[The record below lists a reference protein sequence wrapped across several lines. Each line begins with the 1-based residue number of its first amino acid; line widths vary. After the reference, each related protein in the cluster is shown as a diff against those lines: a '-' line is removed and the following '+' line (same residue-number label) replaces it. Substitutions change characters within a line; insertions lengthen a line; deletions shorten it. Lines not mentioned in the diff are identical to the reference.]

1 MAALHFSKQSFIQRQ
16 MSEPQVMY
24 IKTEDDDDDDNKEN
38 LKKKIKYLEEENDT
52 LKKALEQLQ
61 QLQGKCCDWCELLMP
76 NSDQERT
83 VVSNWLESVLIAIKS
98 QRENSEIVVED
109 TTSRYVPSLPAAPP
123 PVAAPS
129 PPPTLPLPLSP
140 SNPAMNLQP
149 LLVEGTAMTK
159 SLPIN
164 YMKLKAILRATNE
177 RLGDKM
183 KYLLNKL
190 VDAMFTRDELVAAS
204 GLGLRTQKDK
214 QHTPLDRKK
223 LTAIKEFLA
232 EFSDRKNIKMMDSRT
247 FRVTV
252 GNKITNA
259 RRNLR
264 NEFKIDQIAANIS
277 S

>member
-1 MAALHFSKQSFIQRQ
+1 
-16 MSEPQVMY
+16 MSEPPVMY

-38 LKKKIKYLEEENDT
+38 LKKKIKYLEEENET

-129 PPPTLPLPLSP
+129 PPPLPLPLSP
-140 SNPAMNLQP
+140 SNPGMNLQP

-232 EFSDRKNIKMMDSRT
+232 EFSERKNIKMMDSRT